1 MVFIIKFLAVLC
13 VVEAYRELSHSRLI
27 SNRFLKFSDNSLS
40 STDGDV
46 NIPQIINIPDPVSN
60 EPGVE
65 QKSIPQRRVTWQ
77 ASAKASVVVKEQ
89 FRTVEAY
96 MGLPASKYSVL
107 SADQIQRLSDTEF
120 KCSLATLNF
129 FGTKI
134 TPVLYVDVNVI
145 PEEAK
150 SIISVTRAETMGS
163 EMADI
168 VNGTFSISSVNI
180 VTAGIDNK
188 QRKTLN
194 SETSLM
200 IDVVVPS
207 DKLPL
212 RVIQSGG
219 NFIMQSTLT
228 VIVQAFVRILAADF
242 RRWSEGS
249 DVRDAVEGEVLL

>member
-1 MVFIIKFLAVLC
+1 MNFVTLFLALIC
-13 VVEAYRELSHSRLI
+13 SGQAYITILNPYRLSTRYLRL
-27 SNRFLKFSDNSLS
+27 SDDSVSLQDG
-40 STDGDV
+40 TDNQLANGTMQDT
-46 NIPQIINIPDPVSN
+46 I
-60 EPGVE
+60 
-65 QKSIPQRRVTWQ
+65 KRRVTWQ
-77 ASAKASVVVKEQ
+77 ASAKASIVVKEKL
-89 FRTVEAY
+89 RTVEAY
-96 MGLPASKYSVL
+96 MGLPASQYSVL
-107 SADQIQRLSDTEF
+107 SAEQIQRLSDTEF

-134 TPVLYVDVNVI
+134 TPVLFVDVNVI

-180 VTAGIDNK
+180 VTAGVDSKN
-188 QRKTLN
+188 RKTLN
-194 SETSLM
+194 SETSLK

-219 NFIMQSTLT
+219 NFIMQSTLS

-242 RRWSEGS
+242 KRWSEGS
-249 DVRDAVEGEVLL
+249 DERDAVEGEVLL